1 MDDTT
6 PPDEGST
13 DGSAVDRGTD
23 RGADHAGFDVED
35 LIETMGAASIP
46 AAVAADAAFLQEV
59 TVEDVMAA
67 VATVPGAT
75 TVVDDEG
82 LVLVGT
88 ADPGGAGGVTVPA
101 LPIDPET
108 VVAVSS
114 GTGPAGPF
122 VMFSLDEPGVTVVI
136 TPGDLAVTPEDLDRF
151 IDEYLVDDDEPD
163 EERLEALQ
171 EQLGELAYVPA
182 LATWTG
188 TVRMV
193 EAIEEFD
200 PTVDDPEATWAD
212 LVSTWCC
219 LIGFGDV
226 GIDVEPLADRL
237 EAASTRFDEV

>member
-13 DGSAVDRGTD
+13 ADRP
-23 RGADHAGFDVED
+23 ADPGGFDVED
-35 LIETMGAASIP
+35 LLGAMGGASIP
-46 AAVAADAAFLQEV
+46 VAVAADAAFMWEV
-59 TVEDVMAA
+59 TVDDVIDA

-75 TVVDDEG
+75 TVVDGEG

-88 ADPGGAGGVTVPA
+88 AGSPSGSGGGAVPA

-114 GTGPAGPF
+114 GTGPSGAF

-151 IDEYLVDDDEPD
+151 VDEYLVDD
-163 EERLEALQ
+163 EERDREQTELLK

-200 PTVDDPEATWAD
+200 PEVDDEEATWAD
-212 LVSTWCC
+212 VVSTWCC
-219 LIGFGDV
+219 IIGFGDV

-237 EAASTRFDEV
+237 EAAAARFDEA